1 MFLEVEQLGKVRLI
15 ENSRARRVI
24 IRFRNGEFQLTHP
37 PKMQM
42 TEIEK
47 LLIQKAD
54 KLLTLKSNSV
64 SGIAFSE
71 KTRFSTHT
79 FDVVILK
86 HTLNKTYATLRDGIL
101 QIAFPMSKDLVDL
114 DTQEYIKNVIEA
126 ACRSEAKRVLP
137 QRVKELA
144 YLHGFTVGDVKINK
158 SRSRW
163 GSCSIQKNIN
173 LSYFCMMLP
182 VELID
187 LIILHEL
194 CHTREM
200 NHGERFW
207 DLLDKVTAGKS
218 KELTRQLKNFRLNW

>member
-24 IRFRNGEFQLTHP
+24 IRFRGGEFQLTHP
-37 PKMQM
+37 TKMKVD
-42 TEIEK
+42 EIEK

-54 KLLTLKSNSV
+54 KLLKLKLNSV
-64 SGIAFSE
+64 SGITFSE
-71 KTRFSTHT
+71 NTKLSTYT

-86 HTLNKTYATLRDGIL
+86 HALNKTYATLKDGIL
-101 QIAFPMSKDLVDL
+101 QIAFPQEKNLFDA
-114 DTQEYIKNVIEA
+114 DTQVYIKKVIEA
-126 ACRSEAKRVLP
+126 ACRSEAKRILP
-137 QRVKELA
+137 QRVRELA
-144 YLHGFTVGDVKINK
+144 AIHGFEVGEIKINK

-182 VELID
+182 AELID
-187 LIILHEL
+187 LVILHEL

-200 NHGERFW
+200 NHGEGFW
-207 DLLDKVTAGKS
+207 TLLSEVSSGKS
-218 KELTRQLKNFRLNW
+218 EELTKQLRSFRLNW